1 MLLVFMSYSL
11 QSDTVTEGIRV
22 RAAAQYIPER
32 SNPETNTFFFSYRI
46 SITNEGTKQAR
57 LLTRHWII
65 INAEGDRE
73 DVRGPGVIGQT
84 PVLGPGES
92 FEYTSFCPLNTEWG
106 TMEGTYRMEREGGKR
121 FDVHI
126 GRFYLTTTVPV
137 MN

>member
-1 MLLVFMSYSL
+1 MTDSL
-11 QSDTVTEGIRV
+11 QSDRTTAGVRV
-22 RAAAQYIPER
+22 RAVAQYIPER
-32 SNPETNTFFFSYRI
+32 SNPDTNNFFFSYRI
-46 SITNEGTKQAR
+46 TITNDGRKRVR

-65 INAEGDRE
+65 INADGDRE

-84 PVLGPGES
+84 PLLDPGES

-106 TMEGTYRMEREGGKR
+106 TMEGMYLMEDEDGER

-126 GRFYLTTTVPV
+126 GRFYLTTTVQV

>member
-1 MLLVFMSYSL
+1 MPDSL
-11 QSDTVTEGIRV
+11 QSDRTTSEVRV
-22 RAAAQYIPER
+22 RAVAQYIPER
-32 SNPETNTFFFSYRI
+32 SNPETDNFFFSYRI
-46 SITNEGTKQAR
+46 TITNEGRKRIR

-65 INAEGDRE
+65 INADGDRE

-84 PVLGPGES
+84 PLLDPSES

-106 TMEGTYRMEREGGKR
+106 TMEGMYLMEDEDGER

-126 GRFYLTTTVPV
+126 GRFYLTTTVQV

>member
-1 MLLVFMSYSL
+1 MPDSL
-11 QSDTVTEGIRV
+11 QSDRTTSEVRV
-22 RAAAQYIPER
+22 RAVAQYIPER
-32 SNPETNTFFFSYRI
+32 SNPETDNFFFSYRI
-46 SITNEGTKQAR
+46 TITNEGRKRIR

-65 INAEGDRE
+65 INADGDRE

-84 PVLGPGES
+84 PLLDPGES

-106 TMEGTYRMEREGGKR
+106 TMEGMYLMEDEDGER

-126 GRFYLTTTVPV
+126 GRFYLTTTVQV